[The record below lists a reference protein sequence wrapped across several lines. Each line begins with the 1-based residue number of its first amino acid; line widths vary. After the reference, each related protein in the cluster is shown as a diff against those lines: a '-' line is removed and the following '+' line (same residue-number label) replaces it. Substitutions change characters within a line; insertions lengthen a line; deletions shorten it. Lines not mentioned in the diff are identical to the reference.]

1 MEQIQMIF
9 VYIYLSFPLPIDKE
23 HLSLIL
29 TNLISFY

>member
-9 VYIYLSFPLPIDKE
+9 VYIYLSIPLPIDKE